1 MILVYLSLTGN
12 VENFVERVGM
22 KSVKLDHSNPFLEI
36 NEDFILI
43 TPTYNDDLT
52 DTLSDFVDHE
62 NNLNHL
68 IGFVGSGNR
77 NFDKSFC
84 FNAKDL
90 SYKYSKPLIFT
101 FEFSGTDYDI
111 IEFKKEVEK
120 VEIARTK
127 QKG

>member
-1 MILVYLSLTGN
+1 MMLVYLSLTGN

-22 KSVKLDHSNPFLEI
+22 KSVKLDHSNPFIEV
-36 NEDFILI
+36 NEDFILV

-52 DTLSDFVDHE
+52 DTVSDFVDNG

-77 NFDKSFC
+77 NFDQSFC
-84 FNAKDL
+84 FSAKDL
-90 SYKYSKPLIFT
+90 SNKYSKPLIFT

-120 VEIARTK
+120 VEIAGTK